1 MNITI
6 HVVVFINSNAYQL
19 YSVLMT
25 NCIFYKIYMYVIF
38 CFLSLQEVDND
49 IESIGS
55 EGAVNYDRLI
65 KQTLAKK
72 RKSRRLRFT
81 CAVFTFLIV
90 VAVVVV
96 LVIFVGQKQ
105 S

>member
-1 MNITI
+1 
-6 HVVVFINSNAYQL
+6 
-19 YSVLMT
+19 
-25 NCIFYKIYMYVIF
+25 MYVIF

-65 KQTLAKK
+65 KQTLAKR
-72 RKSRRLRFT
+72 RKSRLRFT
-81 CAVFTFLIV
+81 CAVITFLIV
-90 VAVVVV
+90 VAVVVILV
-96 LVIFVGQKQ
+96 LFVGNK

>member
-1 MNITI
+1 MGVTEGWDP
-6 HVVVFINSNAYQL
+6 
-19 YSVLMT
+19 
-25 NCIFYKIYMYVIF
+25 VIF

-90 VAVVVV
+90 VAVVGIPLTCLTPPHFCACPKPGSECSTYVV
-96 LVIFVGQKQ
+96 VFFEF